1 MTFSVTVLGSGA
13 AIPLTHRNP
22 SAQLINVHEKLYL
35 IDCAEGTQVQL
46 RRNRIRLQKINHI
59 FISHLHGDHYFGL
72 MGLITT
78 LHLLG
83 RDAELNVYADPRL
96 EEIMNLHLDAS
107 KTVLNYPLIFH
118 PLNTEVSEVILDNRF
133 IKVTTIPLKHNF
145 PTCGFLISEKQ
156 AKPNIRK
163 DFLEGKSLAN
173 SDYKQI
179 KSGKDYTDEHGI
191 VYKNE
196 DITTSPRLPRSYA
209 YCSDTA
215 YDESIIPLVKGVDL
229 LYHEATFMEDK
240 AKDAEAKFHST
251 ARQAAEI
258 ARLAGV
264 KKLLL
269 GHYSARNK
277 NLQALLNE
285 AIEVFPESMLA
296 DDGMTIEVWPV

>member
-1 MTFSVTVLGSGA
+1 MTFSINVLGCGA
-13 AIPLTHRNP
+13 AIPLTYRNP

-46 RRNRIRLQKINHI
+46 RRNHIRLQKINHI
-59 FISHLHGDHYFGL
+59 FISHLHGDHYFGF

-83 RDAELNVYADPRL
+83 RSTELNVYADPGL
-96 EEIMNLHLDAS
+96 EEIMNLHLHAS
-107 KTVLNYPLIFH
+107 KTVLKYPLIFH
-118 PLNTEVSEVILDNRF
+118 PLHPDVSEVIVDNEF
-133 IKVTTIPLKHNF
+133 IKVRTIPLKHNF
-145 PTCGFLISEKQ
+145 PCCGFLISEKE
-156 AKPNIRK
+156 AEPNIRK
-163 DFLEGKSLAN
+163 DFLKGKSLSN
-173 SDYKQI
+173 SDYKHI
-179 KSGKDYTDEHGI
+179 KSGKDYMDEHGV
-191 VYKNE
+191 VYKNK
-196 DITTSPRLPRSYA
+196 DITIPPRLPRSYA

-240 AKDAEAKFHST
+240 AKDAETKFHST

-258 ARLAGV
+258 ARQAGV

-269 GHYSARNK
+269 GHYSARYK
-277 NLQALLNE
+277 DLQALLNE

-296 DDGMTIEVWPV
+296 EDGMTITV